1 MAPTAA
7 VAWVPKVPTMAVSI
21 YCTAVCISSSSMV
34 GHASAK
40 MTDSIF
46 LSKRLLIFLFFFPS
60 LGFLVKNHYST
71 VPRGF
76 VKINLMCFRFFLK
89 MPENRCPE
97 HRLSILQQQM
107 GQRLQIAALLPQEAE
122 FPQSFPN
129 EHQEITLA
137 RGDLQKELNGHSL
150 PALPLRN
157 LFHDEYAAA
166 PEFSPPKMP
175 WMQKHR
181 CISLSSAPLPSA

>member
-76 VKINLMCFRFFLK
+76 VKDYLRTQRKKSRQEPLPGIIVIGNQWARV
-89 MPENRCPE
+89 
-97 HRLSILQQQM
+97 SISCL
-107 GQRLQIAALLPQEAE
+107 
-122 FPQSFPN
+122 
-129 EHQEITLA
+129 TLA
-137 RGDLQKELNGHSL
+137 MNSSSFMTEVSSVSR
-150 PALPLRN
+150 LRT
-157 LFHDEYAAA
+157 EMV
-166 PEFSPPKMP
+166 P
-175 WMQKHR
+175 
-181 CISLSSAPLPSA
+181 SSASLVPKISI